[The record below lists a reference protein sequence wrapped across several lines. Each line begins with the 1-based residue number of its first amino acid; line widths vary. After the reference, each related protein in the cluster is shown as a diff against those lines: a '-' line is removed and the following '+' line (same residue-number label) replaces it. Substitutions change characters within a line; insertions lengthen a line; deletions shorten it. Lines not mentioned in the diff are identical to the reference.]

1 MNKTKSLLALSA
13 LLITSMGFAV
23 TKKVGDGPIFLT
35 INNKTNKGY
44 LIDEPAQMTRLL
56 KGSTETPLGII
67 KPNETLTLSGL
78 EFLKG
83 KPKRVAGWPIYLNI
97 VALNPDT
104 NLPYP
109 TPAAVI
115 NLYPR
120 ILALADENILF
131 EAGLTI
137 GTLNKPPKEEATLE
151 IPEKQLSATSFVVN
165 VTLEGD
171 NLEKSD
177 IDASAGTGTV
187 KQ

>member
-1 MNKTKSLLALSA
+1 MKIKSFLTLSA
-13 LLITSMGFAV
+13 LLIASMSFAA
-23 TKKVGDGPIFLT
+23 TKKVGDGPVFLT

-44 LIDEPAQMTRLL
+44 LIDEKVMIKRLQ

-78 EFLKG
+78 EFVTG
-83 KPKRVAGWPIYLNI
+83 KPKRVAGWALYLDI
-97 VALNPDT
+97 VTLNPDT
-104 NLPYP
+104 NLPQP
-109 TPAAVI
+109 TRAAEI
-115 NLYPR
+115 YLSPTIQPNG
-120 ILALADENILF
+120 NILF
-131 EAGLTI
+131 KANLTL
-137 GTLNKPPKEEATLE
+137 GTQNTPKEEATLE

-187 KQ
+187 KE